1 MTKDSQ
7 SVNNAFYQEVCILR
21 LLAKMGY
28 LDEKAFRGI
37 AQIAVE
43 DSGATLIL
51 HQKTLCLNC

>member
-1 MTKDSQ
+1 MAKDSQ

-37 AQIAVE
+37 VQIAAEVCR
-43 DSGATLIL
+43 ATLIL
-51 HQKTLCLNC
+51 SEKTLCLNC

>member
-1 MTKDSQ
+1 MTKDRQ

-37 AQIAVE
+37 VQIAAE
-43 DSGATLIL
+43 DCGATLIL
-51 HQKTLCLNC
+51 SEKTLCLNC